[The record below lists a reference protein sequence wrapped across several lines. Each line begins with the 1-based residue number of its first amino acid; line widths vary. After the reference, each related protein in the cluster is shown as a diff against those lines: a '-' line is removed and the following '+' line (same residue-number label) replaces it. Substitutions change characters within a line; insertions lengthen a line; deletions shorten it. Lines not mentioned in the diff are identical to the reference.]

1 MIFANSTFWNPP
13 LYNTEYGPFEE
24 KLKSKDIFV
33 GSSLGLLGA
42 TAEKEIFD
50 AASPM
55 DGQSKYF
62 NDDCDE
68 EVVGW
73 CAKSMR
79 MAVGTSMVDYSNVT
93 APHIKKMVAIG
104 GRGVSVYKLT
114 DDGLELVWDSGS
126 EFETEGCKNFPWAH
140 NGIQDEEFAA
150 VNSTL
155 WFADPGL
162 QETLFE
168 MNDPEEDGCEDGGDG
183 NPGAC
188 PLGKTVDERSL
199 KDGYAAEA
207 IVSGM
212 ACGKRYMVT
221 VSEKNSVGF
230 LYDISDIS
238 NPQLVQVFHLSPASE
253 TLNPNLAYAAR
264 TIGEIDAESII
275 FMEAENSPTGEAGIL
290 FAGAWSSTTSFW
302 KFNCDEGTA
311 DDAAQKPADDAAQMD
326 EKPADDAMPMD
337 EKPAEEPMGDNS
349 SPAFTVTSSVLAAAA
364 VALVALVV

>member
-1 MIFANSTFWNPP
+1 
-13 LYNTEYGPFEE
+13 
-24 KLKSKDIFV
+24 
-33 GSSLGLLGA
+33 
-42 TAEKEIFD
+42 
-50 AASPM
+50 
-55 DGQSKYF
+55 
-62 NDDCDE
+62 
-68 EVVGW
+68 
-73 CAKSMR
+73 
-79 MAVGTSMVDYSNVT
+79 
-93 APHIKKMVAIG
+93 MVAIG

-140 NGIQDEEFAA
+140 NSIQDEEFAA
-150 VNSTL
+150 VNSTR

-162 QETLFE
+162 QKTLLE

-275 FMEAENSPTGEAGIL
+275 FMDAENSPTGEAGIL

-311 DDAAQKPADDAAQMD
+311 DDAAQMD
-326 EKPADDAMPMD
+326 EKPADDAMQMD
-337 EKPAEEPMGDNS
+337 EKPAEEPMGGNS